1 MAVIKRE
8 KPVVLTGAAASSF
21 LSAKRMNEK
30 KAKQY
35 VSSIAKKAPKNKLK

>member
-8 KPVVLTGAAASSF
+8 KPVVLTGAASSF